1 MPKNEL
7 FKCQNYSSK
16 NYSFY
21 LFQHFIF
28 ENAIQK
34 SFRIYFYSFFFTKF
48 KHAEETSTTA
58 PTATVI
64 IFSGC
69 IF

>member
-28 ENAIQK
+28 ENAIQNHLEFI
-34 SFRIYFYSFFFTKF
+34 SIL
-48 KHAEETSTTA
+48 
-58 PTATVI
+58 
-64 IFSGC
+64 FSSPSLNTQKKQVQLHQLQP
-69 IF
+69 